1 MVFAAASSPSASCS
15 SCEMTST
22 DLCASHGGTEG
33 CGFVEVVQGGEL
45 DKTGVLCAGGESLV
59 GNKTSETTCEGP
71 NKRILLVSAAF
82 KKYNNNAP

>member
-1 MVFAAASSPSASCS
+1 
-15 SCEMTST
+15 MTST

-33 CGFVEVVQGGEL
+33 CGFVEAVQGGEV
-45 DKTGVLCAGGESLV
+45 DKTGVLCADESLV

>member
-1 MVFAAASSPSASCS
+1 
-15 SCEMTST
+15 MTST

-33 CGFVEVVQGGEL
+33 CGFVEAVQGGEL
-45 DKTGVLCAGGESLV
+45 DKSGVLRADESLV

-82 KKYNNNAP
+82 KKYNNNSP

>member
-22 DLCASHGGTEG
+22 DFCASPGGTEG
-33 CGFVEVVQGGEL
+33 CGFVEAVQGGEL
-45 DKTGVLCAGGESLV
+45 DNCGVLCAGDESLV
-59 GNKTSETTCEGP
+59 GNKTSETTCEHP

-82 KKYNNNAP
+82 KKNNDNAP

>member
-1 MVFAAASSPSASCS
+1 
-15 SCEMTST
+15 MTST

-33 CGFVEVVQGGEL
+33 CGFVEAVQGG
-45 DKTGVLCAGGESLV
+45 AGDESLV

-71 NKRILLVSAAF
+71 DKRILLVSAAF